1 MEMKLRLILTLAV
14 FGATSVAAA
23 QPRMP
28 LPPPPMPVDIGP
40 PPPQVA
46 NPLTNEVE
54 PAGIPVAQAD
64 LVMKSGSDTVYFAP
78 DQFTLDPVAQMTLTA
93 HARWLLVNQAVRA
106 SIEGHGDVFDTRDHS
121 LALGERRANAVRD
134 FLMQQG
140 IAASRLQTVSWGK
153 ERPAVLGSS
162 DVAQAQNSRA
172 QTIIIR

>member
-1 MEMKLRLILTLAV
+1 MKLRLFLSITALAT
-14 FGATSVAAA
+14 GAIASA

-40 PPPQVA
+40 PPPQVP

-78 DQFTLDPVAQMTLTA
+78 DQFTLDPVAQMTLAA
-93 HARWLLVNQAVRA
+93 HARWLMVNQAVRV
-106 SIEGHGDVFDTRDHS
+106 SVEGHGDARDTREHS

-140 IAASRLQTVSWGK
+140 IPAARLQTVSWGK
-153 ERPAVLGSS
+153 ERPAILGSS

-172 QTIIIR
+172 QTVIIR